1 MLPSLWCDTRSI
13 SVFVLTAADRT
24 SADPVQIRQT
34 DFTARHLLKEHRKWI
49 SVSGCDAD
57 YIKTCPLHTHVITH
71 RIPVLHTQAWMIYCD
86 HEQHSGKSWTSE
98 HHLSVTV
105 SSQITSLLW
114 ATHTHTHT
122 HTHTRTHAHAHAHA
136 RTHTR
141 THTHG
146 ASVLPNTTCKFSF
159 QINMNNLC
167 PKRDVS
173 RLIIISKHLFC
184 LLPLPFPLHAI
195 HFSQILG

>member
-34 DFTARHLLKEHRKWI
+34 DFTAHHLLKEHRKWI

-71 RIPVLHTQAWMIYCD
+71 RISILHTQAWMIYCD

-122 HTHTRTHAHAHAHA
+122 HTP
-136 RTHTR
+136 
-141 THTHG
+141 G